1 MKYKLIFKII
11 LMKVLTLFI
20 HLKLSNLIFLSYYK
34 LNQQFILEFILSLV
48 MVIQGHCILFHNI
61 RHQFLRIIL
70 KRILHK
76 DNFVSVFQ

>member
-11 LMKVLTLFI
+11 LMKVLTLLI
-20 HLKLSNLIFLSYYK
+20 HLILSNLIFLSFGR
-34 LNQQFILEFILSLV
+34 LNQLFILEFILSLV

-61 RHQFLRIIL
+61 HHQFLQIIL

-76 DNFVSVFQ
+76 DNFVNVFQ